1 MFFKILK
8 IMKKSKLSI
17 SKVLLPL
24 IFLSNMLFS
33 QNANQI
39 SFEKKYEKGTYK
51 SAYKSNSVIL
61 QKEKTGLNYIYQA
74 KAAEGCG
81 KYAEMDSLLNLGI
94 SYFKNNT
101 NSDDYTQAL
110 KLTADTWYGYG
121 AYQKSSEYYQ
131 KAIENYS
138 KLNGNDS
145 IIKYDLKLLLAKSML
160 RQGFNNEALALV
172 NEQYNFRVSKIGKT
186 NINDEKPS
194 EIFKKLPKSERKSNL
209 RKLAQ
214 VIALRDA
221 AWLNR
226 GEFRDLDSNWTKDYK
241 WVKKN
246 AGKSSIEARNL
257 LVTQAKK
264 YEIEKQK
271 GKATNYYLKAFHR
284 SKAKFSEKTVLEILE
299 KVVYSYNAEND
310 KHRAR
315 KYVRKLESALSL
327 QYGHKNP
334 QYIRY
339 PMLDVASAYQFSKFN
354 KSFKNL
360 TKVYKGKIAVPNNHP
375 IQAKMLLYSYE
386 LDTKN
391 SNYDQAQDTLKKL
404 LEVKKYLY
412 GEKSPEHHKT
422 KLEWANFLAV
432 YGNNFK
438 KSQEIEEESWDKIV
452 APQYSPQNLEYTQ
465 QLQQLAGL
473 YDMIDKYDLAIE
485 QLNLSATTIEKYY
498 GKENAAYASALQ
510 KLAEEYI
517 KKGDFKKGEILINEA
532 VDLMKKVG
540 NRENASNKAA
550 TYLTL
555 SKLYT
560 TIGNYEEAA
569 KALKIAKKTSKKAKD
584 SGADEAASKS
594 TDELVDFYIKNGRY
608 NDAENLLE
616 RTLFL
621 KEKRFGKENKELI
634 TTLNQIAALN
644 LIKGNY
650 GEAEKAIT
658 RSTGLSSKIYGDSSI
673 KYTEAIK
680 MREDLYKKIGE
691 FVKAEESAVQR
702 LNIQRK
708 NLGNNHIELAST
720 YSNIAMLKF
729 FSTKDVSKSINF
741 VKNGIEIVKNNIGIE
756 NPQYAAQITNLATFY
771 IETKEYDKADS
782 LLNVADGIWKKI
794 VGQKNLN
801 SADIAMLRGAI
812 DYKQEKYNDAK
823 DNFSVAKSLYA
834 TIFSKQ
840 HPGYVKASS
849 RLAHTNFVQGDY
861 SKSLVIM
868 DEITKTY
875 LNYTRKYFPSLSF
888 SEKSKY
894 WNLIKDDFEFY
905 NSLVLKLKDKKPE
918 LIGKMYDMTMATKAI
933 MLSSSIK
940 VRERIMNSKD
950 DKLIM
955 RYNEWIG
962 KKEFL
967 STVISLSNES
977 LKEMGV
983 NVAQLEKEITIA
995 EKDLSESSE
1004 IFASNNDKKFFHW
1017 TDVKSKLKENEY
1029 AVEILRFRNFT
1040 STFTDEPIYA
1050 ALIINK
1056 LTSKKPEMVVMSN
1069 GKELETKFLKYY
1081 RNSTKNHVEDSYSYE
1096 NYWAPIKQKI
1106 NDGSVIYMSAEGVY
1120 NQINVEAMMSENNSF
1135 SIDKNDFTFVSNT
1148 KDLIINSEK
1157 ERRPN
1162 GQKAVLVGNPTF
1174 YASASNIEK
1183 DKNAIAM
1190 RGLDRSANISFKK
1203 PVKKSDL
1210 IAKDLQRDFSSNSEI
1225 SQLPGTEEEVNNLE
1239 GYLLTKNWDVRK
1251 YMENKADEDTVKAIR
1266 QPKVFHIATHG
1277 FFKEDVNEDE
1287 VSGLTAS
1294 EAEFTQ
1300 NPLLRSGLLLKGAG
1314 DVLKSNSILDINS
1327 EKGVLTAYEAMN
1339 MNLDNTELV
1348 VLSACETGLGQVQV
1362 GEGVFGL
1369 QRSFLVAGAST
1380 VIMSLFKVNDEVTQ
1394 KLMTRFY
1401 ELWLKTGDKRKSF
1414 ADAKREI
1421 KKLYPEPIYWGSFVM
1436 SGI

>member
-1 MFFKILK
+1 
-8 IMKKSKLSI
+8 MKKVLNLTYIYILVFSANHFKLLGQTSTD
-17 SKVLLPL
+17 VG
-24 IFLSNMLFS
+24 
-33 QNANQI
+33 
-39 SFEKKYEKGTYK
+39 FEKKYEKG
-51 SAYKSNSVIL
+51 AYKSVYKASSAQL
-61 QKEKTGLNYIYQA
+61 KSQKSALNYIYKA
-74 KAAEGCG
+74 KAAEACA
-81 KYAEMDSLLNLGI
+81 KYAEMDSLLNLGLAA
-94 SYFKNNT
+94 YQGNT
-101 NSDDYTQAL
+101 NTEEYTTAL
-110 KLTADTWYGYG
+110 RLVADTWYGYG
-121 AYQKSSEYYQ
+121 AYQKSTEYYQ
-131 KAIENYS
+131 KSLENYQNL
-138 KLNGNDS
+138 KGTDS
-145 IIKYDLKLLLAKSML
+145 VFKFDLKLNIGKSLLK
-160 RQGFNNEALALV
+160 QGFNNEAFDIV
-172 NEQYNFRVSKIGKT
+172 NEQFNFRLSKIGKANLT
-186 NINDEKPS
+186 DKTPNEV
-194 EIFKKLPKSERKSNL
+194 FKKLPKSVRKSHIASMAKTL
-209 RKLAQ
+209 
-214 VIALRDA
+214 ALRDA

-226 GEFRDLDSNWTKDYK
+226 GEFRLLDSNLTKDYT

-246 AGKSSIEARNL
+246 NGKSSIESRDL
-257 LVTQAKK
+257 LVIQAKK
-264 YEIEKQK
+264 YEVEKQK
-271 GKATNYYLKAFHR
+271 GKATSYYLKAFHK
-284 SKAKFSEKTVLEILE
+284 SKAKFSEKTVLDILE

-310 KHRAR
+310 RHRAR
-315 KYVRKLESALSL
+315 KYVRKLESALNL
-327 QYGHKNP
+327 QYGRKSP

-339 PMLDVASAYQFSKFN
+339 PMLDVATAFQFSKFN

-360 TKVYKGKIAVPNNHP
+360 SKVYKGKIAIPQNHP
-375 IQAKMLLYSYE
+375 LLAKMLLYSYD
-386 LDTKN
+386 LDIKN
-391 SNYDQAQDTLKKL
+391 SNYDQAKDSLEKL
-404 LEVKKYLY
+404 LLVKKYLF
-412 GEKSPEHHKT
+412 GEKSPEYHKT

-438 KSQEIEEESWDKIV
+438 KSQEIEDESWDKIV
-452 APQYSPQNLEYTQ
+452 APQYSPQNLEYTYQ
-465 QLQQLAGL
+465 IQQLAGL
-473 YDMIDKYDLAIE
+473 YDLIDKYDMAIE
-485 QLNLSATTIEKYY
+485 RLNLAATTIEKYY
-498 GKENAAYASALQ
+498 GKENPAYASALQ

-517 KKGDFKKGEILINEA
+517 KKGDFKKGETLINEA

-540 NRENASNKAA
+540 TKENASNKAA

-560 TIGNYEEAA
+560 TIGNYPEAA
-569 KALKIAKKTSKKAKD
+569 KALKVAKKTSKKAKD
-584 SGADEAASKS
+584 SGAEDAAAKS
-594 TDELVDFYIKNGRY
+594 TDELADFYIKNGRY
-608 NDAENLLE
+608 NDAENLLD

-634 TTLNQIAALN
+634 ATLNQMSALH

-650 GEAEKAIT
+650 GSAEKSIT
-658 RSTGLSSKIYGDSSI
+658 RSTNLTSKIFGDSSI
-673 KYTEAIK
+673 KYTETIK
-680 MREDLYKKIGE
+680 MREDLLKKIGE

-702 LNIQRK
+702 LQIQRK

-720 YSNIAMLKF
+720 YSNIAMLRF
-729 FSTKDVSKSINF
+729 FSSKDVSKSIGF
-741 VKNGIEIVKNNIGIE
+741 VNNGLQIVKNNIGTE
-756 NPQYAAQITNLATFY
+756 NPQYATQITNLATFY
-771 IETKEYDKADS
+771 IELKQYDKADS
-782 LLNVADGIWKKI
+782 LLNVADAVWKKLI
-794 VGQKNLN
+794 GLKNVN

-812 DYKQEKYNDAK
+812 DYKQEKY
-823 DNFSVAKSLYA
+823 SEAKSNFLNAKILYA
-834 TIFSKQ
+834 SIFSKQ

-849 RLAHTNFVQGDY
+849 RLAHTYFVQKEY
-861 SKSLVIM
+861 NKSLSIM

-875 LNYTRKYFPSLSF
+875 LTYTRKYFPSLSF
-888 SEKSKY
+888 NEKAKY

-905 NSLVLKLKDKKPE
+905 NSLALKLKDAKPE

-950 DKLIM
+950 EQLIN
-955 RYNEWIG
+955 RYNDWIG

-967 STVISLSNES
+967 SSIISLSNES

-983 NVAQLEKEITIA
+983 NVPQLEKEINIA
-995 EKDLSESSE
+995 EKELSESSE

-1017 TDVKSKLKENEY
+1017 TDVKSKLKDNEN

-1040 STFTDEPIYA
+1040 TNFTDEPIYA

-1056 LTSKKPEMVVMSN
+1056 LTSKKPALVIFDN
-1069 GKELETKFLKYY
+1069 GKELETRYLKYY
-1081 RNSTKNHVEDSYSYE
+1081 RNATKNRVDDAYSYDK
-1096 NYWAPIKQKI
+1096 YWSPIKQKI
-1106 NDGSVIYMSAEGVY
+1106 ADGSTIYMSAEGVF
-1120 NQINVEAMMSENNSF
+1120 NQVNVEAMMAQDNSF
-1135 SIDKNDFTFVSNT
+1135 AIDKNDFIFVSNT
-1148 KDLIINSEK
+1148 KDIIINTEK

-1162 GQKAVLVGNPTF
+1162 GQIAVLVGNPTF
-1174 YASASNIEK
+1174 YAS
-1183 DKNAIAM
+1183 IAEPQKSEIALPARANPND
-1190 RGLDRSANISFKK
+1190 RGVTNTT
-1203 PVKKSDL
+1203 PVKKPTKKSDV
-1210 IAKDLQRDFSSNSEI
+1210 IAKDLQRDFQSNTEI

-1239 GYLLTKNWDVRK
+1239 GYLLTKNWTVKK
-1251 YMENKADEDTVKAIR
+1251 YMENNAVEDTVKAIR

-1277 FFKEDVNEDE
+1277 FFKEDVGEEE
-1287 VSGLTAS
+1287 VSGLSAS

-1369 QRSFLVAGAST
+1369 QRSFLVAGANT

-1421 KKLYPEPIYWGSFVM
+1421 KKIYPEPIFWGSFVM